1 VPRPARLLA
10 ITALTL
16 LLLDQVTKA
25 WALRALTLGQSIP
38 VVPGLFHL
46 TLVKNPGVAFGLFAR
61 CGGLVTAAAFVIV
74 GGMVAVALRPPIS
87 RAQVLAAGLI
97 LGGAIGNVVDRL
109 RFGGVVDFFDFRVWP
124 VFNVAD
130 SGITVGTILL
140 AWCWW
145 KGR

>member
-1 VPRPARLLA
+1 M
-10 ITALTL
+10 ITALGL
-16 LLLDQVTKA
+16 LCLDQVTKA
-25 WALRALTLGQSIP
+25 WVLRALMLGQSTPI
-38 VVPGLFHL
+38 VPGLFHL
-46 TLVKNPGVAFGLFAR
+46 TLVKNPGVAFGLFAH

-74 GGMVAVALRPPIS
+74 GGMVAVALRPPVS
-87 RAQVLAAGLI
+87 RAQILAAGLI

-130 SGITVGTILL
+130 SGITVGAMLL

-145 KGR
+145 RGR